1 MRTPYTGQVRGCI
14 CTYAIVLRRR
24 RGGGGL
30 RADYV
35 KACEELKPLAEQG
48 HSEAQVNPGR
58 DGHECTREDVKE
70 RSGVDEGALPG
81 GTDFR

>member
-1 MRTPYTGQVRGCI
+1 M
-14 CTYAIVLRRR
+14 
-24 RGGGGL
+24 
-30 RADYV
+30 
-35 KACEELKPLAEQG
+35 AEQG